1 VNVIL
6 HFKPV
11 LVIYV
16 ASFPGP
22 ILLPTI
28 EDGSWVGS
36 EEDYFSHLVSTS
48 QLMRPGIGTNVLCSG
63 WLYESYTTTLVT
75 IVACSTSD
83 KLWWFTAW
91 YETSLSRRYGSF
103 FMHVIYMVCHT
114 CAYLLL

>member
-1 VNVIL
+1 MNVIL
-6 HFKPV
+6 HLKPV

-75 IVACSTSD
+75 VVACSTSD
-83 KLWWFTAW
+83 KLWWWTAW

-103 FMHVIYMVCHT
+103 FMHVYLHVCHT
-114 CAYLLL
+114 SYLLL